1 MKTRRGSEERA
12 KEEGKKTATKKP
24 RRASGNWA
32 VTDEESNQKLA
43 GLADGA
49 LTTSLQIEF
58 MGVVAGLATR
68 QELV

>member
-1 MKTRRGSEERA
+1 
-12 KEEGKKTATKKP
+12 
-24 RRASGNWA
+24 